1 MNTDKLI
8 IDSIETVLGVNKTT
22 GELMLMLD
30 QLKDGSLECAHDT
43 VWMTGR
49 QGVQL
54 AGFDRNKTSTFSCN
68 NAYVV
73 TGALAA

>member
-1 MNTDKLI
+1 MNIDKLI

-43 VWMTGR
+43 VWKIGR
-49 QGVQL
+49 AHV
-54 AGFDRNKTSTFSCN
+54 
-68 NAYVV
+68 
-73 TGALAA
+73 